1 MYSVDYVAELNAK
14 VTQLK
19 KELDDAK
26 KELKSLG
33 KESIDGSN
41 YIAVVKPRVT
51 TKLNQERALKVIK
64 DIGADWLLK
73 EVVDENKLN
82 DALYQKELDAS
93 LFKDCL
99 DEKTTYVINF
109 KKKKE
114 K

>member
-33 KESIDGSN
+33 KESLDGDN

-51 TKLNQERALKVIK
+51 IKLNQERALKVIK

-73 EVVDENKLN
+73 EVVDEDKLN

-93 LFKDCL
+93 LLTDCL
-99 DEKTTYVINF
+99 IEKTTYVINF
-109 KKKKE
+109 TKKKE

>member
-1 MYSVDYVAELNAK
+1 MYDVDYVAELNAQ
-14 VTQLK
+14 VTKLK

-26 KELKSLG
+26 KELKALG
-33 KESIDGSN
+33 KESIDGGN
-41 YIAVVKPRVT
+41 YIATVKPRVT

-73 EVVDENKLN
+73 EVVDEDKLN

-93 LFKDCL
+93 LFKACL
-99 DEKTTYVINF
+99 DEKTTYAITF

>member
-1 MYSVDYVAELNAK
+1 MYSVDYVAELNQQ
-14 VTQLK
+14 VTKLK

-26 KELKSLG
+26 KELKALG

-73 EVVDENKLN
+73 EVVDEDKLN

-93 LFKDCL
+93 LLTDCL
-99 DEKTTYVINF
+99 IEKTTYAITF
-109 KKKKE
+109 KKKRD
-114 K
+114 

>member
-51 TKLNQERALKVIK
+51 IKLNQERALKVTK

-73 EVVDENKLN
+73 EVVDEDKLN

-99 DEKTTYVINF
+99 IEKTTYVINF
-109 KKKKE
+109 TKKKE

>member
-1 MYSVDYVAELNAK
+1 MYDVDYVAELNNK
-14 VTQLK
+14 VTNLK
-19 KELDDAK
+19 KELDKAK
-26 KELKSLG
+26 QELKALG

-41 YIAVVKPRVT
+41 YIATVKPRVT
-51 TKLNQERALKVIK
+51 TKLNQEKTLQVVK

-73 EVVDENKLN
+73 EVVDEDKLN

-99 DEKTTYVINF
+99 DEKTTYVITF
-109 KKKKE
+109 TKKKE

>member
-1 MYSVDYVAELNAK
+1 MYSVDYVAELNQQ
-14 VTQLK
+14 VTKLK

-41 YIAVVKPRVT
+41 YIATVKPRVT

-73 EVVDENKLN
+73 EVVDEDKLN

-93 LFKDCL
+93 LLTDCL

>member
-1 MYSVDYVAELNAK
+1 MYDVDYVAELNAK
-14 VTQLK
+14 VTNLK
-19 KELDDAK
+19 KELDEAK
-26 KELKSLG
+26 QALKALG

-41 YIAVVKPRVT
+41 YVAVIKPRVT
-51 TKLNQERALKVIK
+51 TKLDKDKTLKVVK

-73 EVVDENKLN
+73 EVVDEDKLN

-99 DEKTTYVINF
+99 DEKTTYAITF

>member
-1 MYSVDYVAELNAK
+1 MYSVDYVAELNSK

-26 KELKSLG
+26 KELKALG
-33 KESIDGSN
+33 KESIAGDR
-41 YIAVVKPRVT
+41 YTAIVKPRVT
-51 TKLNQERALKVIK
+51 TKLDMEKAYQIVK
-64 DIGADWLLK
+64 DVGADWLLK
-73 EVVDENKLN
+73 EVVDEDKLN
-82 DALYQKELDAS
+82 DALYQRELDPQ

-99 DEKTTYVINF
+99 DEKTTYAITF

>member
-1 MYSVDYVAELNAK
+1 MYSVDYVAELNQQ
-14 VTQLK
+14 VTSLK
-19 KELDDAK
+19 KELDEAK
-26 KELKSLG
+26 QELKALG

-73 EVVDENKLN
+73 EVVDEDKLN

-99 DEKTTYVINF
+99 IEKTTYVINF
-109 KKKKE
+109 TKKKE

>member
-1 MYSVDYVAELNAK
+1 MYSVDYVEELNAK
-14 VTQLK
+14 VTKLK

-26 KELKSLG
+26 KELKALG

-73 EVVDENKLN
+73 EVVDEDKLN

-93 LFKDCL
+93 LFTDCL
-99 DEKTTYVINF
+99 IEKTTYAITF